1 MQNDYQQIS
10 CRTYPNLSAGIYI
23 SFYMKDEFYNIFN
36 LVIALHHDK
45 ENISRPCSA
54 LMMYVKLMHYIKYKH

>member
-1 MQNDYQQIS
+1 MIINKFLAEPIQIS
-10 CRTYPNLSAGIYI
+10 LLGFI